1 MKDQEMLEK
10 IKDEVSSAIDMLK
23 EKNVGADLVEGK
35 RLLEGV
41 AGAIKKNAWGQ
52 AIDFAQKAQLA
63 AKPTTE
69 YLLGRAKNLET
80 AGSQAYKDGKFTDS
94 MELWG
99 KALGEYEKV
108 KEIALQRQEPEI
120 VKAAE
125 QTMAS
130 IREDMSVAGKNKANL
145 EMLAYV
151 QDANRTAED
160 GKKKYEAKEFDTAK
174 AKFEVAR
181 DSYSKGAKI
190 ARDFGFEDRQKLE
203 EAIEE
208 QNVSITSCLI
218 GKGEAMI
225 LAASRE
231 QGSGKENAFSQ
242 TLKYLNS
249 LSITGDEINALKL
262 RANRGLV
269 QGRVEV
275 GTKLMADAE
284 AILNKKDYYQA
295 KEGYR
300 KAQQH
305 FESVRDFAV
314 EQRLESEKGRIDN
327 LIDDCSTN
335 IRICTNIMIG
345 GDRKKVA
352 EEDLRRV
359 ADIVRGIK
367 PKVERAGEDTQ
378 SALEQVYA
386 SVRYLASGGFGDVWV
401 AQTREGQTLALK
413 ILREPERHEEIFFK
427 ELEIWRKLHHRNIV
441 RLIRP
446 RANPFLLFEMEYV
459 DGGDL
464 KGLMDK
470 VGRFAPERGCMIAFD
485 IARGLEYAHLS
496 NVIHA
501 DLKPRNILMT
511 KTEEPKITDWGL
523 GKIATSSSTAKGY
536 TQGYAAP
543 EQIKNEPIDSKT
555 DTYQLG
561 VVLYEMLTGQ
571 NPFQRGDFTGVDEA
585 VLTVIPERPSK
596 YSPRLAALDDVVM
609 GCLEKKRE
617 DRPPIRQFRE
627 ILSKYMKENFGTSL
641 SVSTQKRD
649 QVYILCRNAILA
661 AKGDECKEC
670 VQALNDLCLK
680 ITDRDLRESVRS
692 LVISMEHHE
701 KEGLKIST
709 DQVLDYIY
717 SVLRQVEHGA
727 S

>member
-10 IKDEVSSAIDMLK
+10 LRAEVSSAIEMLK
-23 EKNVGADLVEGK
+23 EKHTGADLAEGR
-35 RLLEGV
+35 RLLEEA
-41 AGAIKKNAWGQ
+41 AGAVKKNAWSQ
-52 AIDFAQKAQLA
+52 AIDLAQKAQLA

-69 YLLGRAKNLET
+69 YLLGRAKNLEIS
-80 AGSQAYKDGKFTDS
+80 GSQACKDGKLAECI
-94 MELWG
+94 ELWG

-108 KEIALQRQEPEI
+108 REIALQRKEPEI

-130 IREDMSVAGKNKANL
+130 IKEDINVANKNKANL
-145 EMLAYV
+145 EMHAYV
-151 QDANRTAED
+151 QDANRAAED
-160 GKKKYEAKEFDTAK
+160 GMKKHEGKEFDTAK
-174 AKFEVAR
+174 GKFEVSR
-181 DSYSKGAKI
+181 DLYSKGAKI
-190 ARDFGFEDRQKLE
+190 AREFGFEDRQKLE
-203 EAIEE
+203 EAVEE
-208 QNVSITSCLI
+208 QNASITSCLI

-225 LAASRE
+225 LTSSKE
-231 QGSGKENAFSQ
+231 QGSGKEDAFSRV
-242 TLKYLNS
+242 LKYLNS
-249 LSITGDEINALKL
+249 LSITGDEINGLKL

-269 QGRVEV
+269 QGRIEM
-275 GTKLMADAE
+275 GTKLMSDAE
-284 AILNKKDYYQA
+284 TLLNKKDYYPA

-335 IRICTNIMIG
+335 IRICTDSMLG
-345 GDRKKVA
+345 RKKVA

-359 ADIVRGIK
+359 ADIVKGIK
-367 PKVERAGEDTQ
+367 TKVQKPVEDTQ
-378 SALEQVYA
+378 SALEKVYA

-401 AQTREGQTLALK
+401 AHTREGQTLALK

-427 ELEIWRKLHHRNIV
+427 ELEIWRKLIHRNIV

-446 RANPFLLFEMEYV
+446 RVNPFPLFEMEYV

-464 KGLMDK
+464 KVLMDK

-496 NVIHA
+496 NVIHG
-501 DLKPRNILMT
+501 DLKPRNILIA
-511 KTEEPKITDWGL
+511 KTEEPKISDWGL
-523 GKIATSSSTAKGY
+523 GKIATSSSRAKGY

-543 EQIKNEPIDSKT
+543 EQIKNEPIDIKT

-571 NPFQRGDFTGVDEA
+571 NPFQRGDFTGADEA
-585 VLTVIPERPSK
+585 VLTLIPEKPSK
-596 YSPRLAALDDVVM
+596 YNAQVAALDDVVM
-609 GCLEKKRE
+609 GCMEKKPE
-617 DRPPIRQFRE
+617 DRPAIRQFRE

-670 VQALNDLCLK
+670 VQALNDLSLK

-692 LVISMEHHE
+692 LVKSMEYHE

-709 DQVLDYIY
+709 DQVLDDIY